1 MKKTTI
7 TANGKEKVVYNYS
20 PEILYSLYD
29 TSFREITENEDEQDL
44 WIDACE
50 IYTNADRFT
59 PENYIAVLEEHEP
72 DERVDRY
79 KELHALKNPTEE
91 ECAEE
96 HDLWDYI
103 VERAE
108 FYPET
113 MVKTLGETILVEW
126 EDILPEGTEK
136 APELA
141 RGYDKI
147 EFLHQSDGCWYI
159 YKKHSKGGKH
169 LLVKRYTESDL
180 ELVYSRFA
188 LDIDDNGKLI
198 PSFTEDDLIDELEGK
213 DISFEEAQEVAEELV
228 DEVWKLI
235 SEQERA
241 DLTICHN
248 LIEKEPWEKVSSIFR
263 CSVCGNEIQ
272 DTTPLYDSGDNKFNY
287 CPNCGRKIVK

>member
-72 DERVDRY
+72 DERLERY
-79 KELHALKNPTEE
+79 KELHALTNPIEE

-96 HDLWDYI
+96 HDLWEYI

-113 MVKTLGETILVEW
+113 LVKTLDETILVEW
-126 EDILPEGTEK
+126 ADILPEGTEK
-136 APELA
+136 TPEEYEWKRTILCQPDGDWELYLKAEGDKETFLLA
-141 RGYDKI
+141 KGNAVYAKFTLEKDKI
-147 EFLHQSDGCWYI
+147 T
-159 YKKHSKGGKH
+159 GG
-169 LLVKRYTESDL
+169 
-180 ELVYSRFA
+180 
-188 LDIDDNGKLI
+188 LI
-198 PSFTEDDLIDELEGK
+198 PSFTEDDLVPSLEDKG
-213 DISFEEAQEVAEELV
+213 IEWSEAQEVVEELI
-228 DEVWKLI
+228 DEMWKIISDFEDTHAWNMASNTTPAFKCSACGYENDDLI
-235 SEQERA
+235 PGGG
-241 DLTICHN
+241 
-248 LIEKEPWEKVSSIFR
+248 EPFKFCPMCGKKVS
-263 CSVCGNEIQ
+263 
-272 DTTPLYDSGDNKFNY
+272 FN
-287 CPNCGRKIVK
+287 PRH